1 MRCNVGGADRWI
13 RIVLGV
19 VLAVYGYTQMVWWLA
34 AIGVVVLLTGVFRF
48 CGLYTFFGIST
59 CKTETPPQA

>member
-13 RIVLGV
+13 RIVLGA

-48 CGLYTFFGIST
+48 CGLYTLFGIST

>member
-13 RIVLGV
+13 RIVLGAA
-19 VLAVYGYTQMVWWLA
+19 LAVYGYTQMVWWLA

-48 CGLYTFFGIST
+48 CGLYTLFGIST
-59 CKTETPPQA
+59 CKPEAEKGV